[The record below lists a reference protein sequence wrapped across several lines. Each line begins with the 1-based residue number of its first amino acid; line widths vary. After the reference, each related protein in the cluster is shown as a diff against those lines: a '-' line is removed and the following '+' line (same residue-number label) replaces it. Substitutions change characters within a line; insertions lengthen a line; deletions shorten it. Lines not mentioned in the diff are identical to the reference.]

1 MRARRVRDVHR
12 PRGRRARAL
21 VPGAPRR
28 SPGCPDHDSRRHGR
42 GRASPSAP
50 AGVRGARRRPVRLL
64 HAGHP
69 PHRSGASR
77 GPAES
82 HAPGDQGGARGQPLP
97 LHRVHEDPRR
107 RRARRL
113 ADRGSTMSDDPRR
126 SSEGKH
132 EFAVIGRPLPKID
145 AWAKVIGETKYAD
158 DLFLPRMA
166 YGRLLRSPHG
176 HALIKRIDTSQ
187 DEEALCTEKVRM
199 VGDAVAAVA
208 AVDEETAERACRLI
222 DVEYEPLR
230 ALMSIEESLAHPEV
244 RIHEYGDG
252 PNVHKNVALQFGDVE
267 AAFARADLVR
277 EDVFFYEGNTH
288 LPMEQHAAVAQWG
301 ADGKLTLWSS
311 TQTPHYVHR
320 LLARILD
327 VPAAHIRVIATAVG
341 GGFGGK
347 LDPFAHEIA
356 ACKLSQLIGRPVK
369 IACTREEVFYIHRGR
384 HPVLMWIKTGFT
396 REGDI
401 TGCHLRTWLDGGAY
415 GSYGVAST
423 FYTGVINPVT
433 YKMPVYK
440 FEGARVFTNKPPCGP
455 KRGHGTPQPRF
466 ALECQ
471 LDKAAEQ
478 LGLDPAEMRK
488 RILAEPFTKTANHLT
503 VTTIGLGECI
513 DRVVEASGWRTK
525 WRGFRSE
532 GAPTEPP
539 PEPGCA
545 GGARARTRRGIGI
558 ACSAYLTGA
567 GTAVYWN
574 SMPHSGV
581 ILRADRSGGVAVL
594 CGATDIG
601 QGSDSI
607 LAYLPAE
614 ILGIDPKDVH
624 VHPADT
630 SLTPVDLGSYS
641 SRVTLMCGMAA
652 IQASQRLREV
662 IAQAVARK
670 LEVEPG
676 ALAFRERKVGVAADW
691 ERAVPF
697 AQAVELA
704 EAMHGV
710 LAFAGSYAPPKR
722 AGKYKGGGVGPSPCY
737 SYSACVV
744 ELSVDEETGEIEL
757 HDVWIG
763 HDLGR
768 ALNPLLA
775 EGQIEGSV
783 YMGIGEALMEGQIF
797 RKGVHKNPS
806 LLEYKSPTT
815 LETPEIH
822 TFLVETDDP
831 EGPFGAKEAGQGPLL
846 PVIPAIANAVYH
858 AVGVRCDEVPITPE
872 MILKGLELRRQG
884 RPARVGPARIP
895 LFTFKAPVVVESAF
909 GQPADAIAV
918 RPFQP

>member
-1 MRARRVRDVHR
+1 
-12 PRGRRARAL
+12 
-21 VPGAPRR
+21 
-28 SPGCPDHDSRRHGR
+28 
-42 GRASPSAP
+42 
-50 AGVRGARRRPVRLL
+50 
-64 HAGHP
+64 
-69 PHRSGASR
+69 
-77 GPAES
+77 
-82 HAPGDQGGARGQPLP
+82 
-97 LHRVHEDPRR
+97 
-107 RRARRL
+107 
-113 ADRGSTMSDDPRR
+113 MSDDPRR

-187 DEEALCTEKVRM
+187 ARALPGVYAVITGSDLPHVKFGILPVSQDEEALCTEKVRM

-230 ALMSIEESLAHPEV
+230 ALMSIEESLAHPEI

-288 LPMEQHAAVAQWG
+288 LPMEQHAAVASAG
-301 ADGKLTLWSS
+301 PDGKLTLWSS

-320 LLARILD
+320 LLAKILEM
-327 VPAAHIRVIATAVG
+327 PAAHIRVVATPVG

-356 ACKLSQLIGRPVK
+356 ACRLSQLTGRPVK

-384 HPVLMWIKTGFT
+384 HPVLMWIKTGF
-396 REGDI
+396 RKDGEI

-440 FEGARVFTNKPPCGP
+440 FEGARIFTNKPPCGP

>member
-1 MRARRVRDVHR
+1 
-12 PRGRRARAL
+12 
-21 VPGAPRR
+21 
-28 SPGCPDHDSRRHGR
+28 
-42 GRASPSAP
+42 
-50 AGVRGARRRPVRLL
+50 
-64 HAGHP
+64 
-69 PHRSGASR
+69 
-77 GPAES
+77 
-82 HAPGDQGGARGQPLP
+82 
-97 LHRVHEDPRR
+97 
-107 RRARRL
+107 
-113 ADRGSTMSDDPRR
+113 
-126 SSEGKH
+126 
-132 EFAVIGRPLPKID
+132 
-145 AWAKVIGETKYAD
+145 
-158 DLFLPRMA
+158 
-166 YGRLLRSPHG
+166 
-176 HALIKRIDTSQ
+176 
-187 DEEALCTEKVRM
+187 
-199 VGDAVAAVA
+199 
-208 AVDEETAERACRLI
+208 
-222 DVEYEPLR
+222 
-230 ALMSIEESLAHPEV
+230 
-244 RIHEYGDG
+244 
-252 PNVHKNVALQFGDVE
+252 
-267 AAFARADLVR
+267 
-277 EDVFFYEGNTH
+277 
-288 LPMEQHAAVAQWG
+288 MEQHAAVARWG

-320 LLARILD
+320 LLTKTLA
-327 VPAAHIRVIATAVG
+327 VPGAHIRVIAAPVG

-356 ACKLSQLIGRPVK
+356 ACKLSQLTGRPVK
-369 IACTREEVFYIHRGR
+369 ITCTREEVFYIHRGR
-384 HPVLMWIKTGFT
+384 HPVLMWLKTGFT
-396 REGDI
+396 KDGDI
-401 TGCHLRTWLDGGAY
+401 TGSHIRTWLDGGAY

-525 WRGFRSE
+525 WRGFQSE
-532 GAPTEPP
+532 GASTAPSEPP
-539 PEPGCA
+539 PEPDCA

-574 SMPHSGV
+574 NMPHSGV

-652 IQASQRLREV
+652 IQAAERLRDAIFE
-662 IAQAVARK
+662 AVAQK
-670 LEVEPG
+670 LQVSPA
-676 ALAFRERKVGVAADW
+676 ALVARERRIGVPDDW
-691 ERAVPF
+691 DKAVLF
-697 AQAVELA
+697 ARAVELG
-704 EAMHGV
+704 EALHGV
-710 LAFAGSYAPPKR
+710 LAFPGSYAPPKR

-744 ELSVDEETGEIEL
+744 ELTVDEETGEIEL

-775 EGQIEGSV
+775 EGQVEGSV
-783 YMGIGEALMEGQIF
+783 YMGIGEALMEEQVF
-797 RKGVHKNPS
+797 RKNLHKHPS
-806 LLEYKSPTT
+806 MLDYKSPTT

-822 TFLVETDDP
+822 TILVETDDP

-846 PVIPAIANAVYH
+846 PVIPAIANAIHH
-858 AVGVRCDEVPITPE
+858 ALGVRIDEVPITPDK
-872 MILKGLELRRQG
+872 ILKALDLKRAGK
-884 RPARVGPARIP
+884 PARLGPERLP
-895 LFTFKAPVVVESAF
+895 LLAFKEALVAESAF
-909 GQPADAIAV
+909 GRPADAV
-918 RPFQP
+918 VSRPFAS

>member
-1 MRARRVRDVHR
+1 MSKRFTVV
-12 PRGRRARAL
+12 
-21 VPGAPRR
+21 
-28 SPGCPDHDSRRHGR
+28 
-42 GRASPSAP
+42 
-50 AGVRGARRRPVRLL
+50 
-64 HAGHP
+64 
-69 PHRSGASR
+69 
-77 GPAES
+77 
-82 HAPGDQGGARGQPLP
+82 GQ
-97 LHRVHEDPRR
+97 
-107 RRARRL
+107 
-113 ADRGSTMSDDPRR
+113 
-126 SSEGKH
+126 
-132 EFAVIGRPLPKID
+132 PLPKID
-145 AWAKVIGETKYAD
+145 AWGKVTGDTRFAD
-158 DLFLPRMA
+158 DMVLPRMA
-166 YGRLLRSPHG
+166 FGKLLRSPHA
-176 HALIKRIDTSQ
+176 HARVRAIDTARAKTVPGVYAVITGADLPRVRFGILPVSQ

-199 VGDAVAAVA
+199 VGDAVGAVA
-208 AVDEETAERACRLI
+208 AVDEETADRACRLI
-222 DVEYEPLR
+222 DVDYEPLP
-230 ALMSIEESLAHPEV
+230 ALMSIQESLAHPEV

-267 AAFARADLVR
+267 AAFAAADLVR

-288 LPMEQHAAVAQWG
+288 LPMEQHAAVAH
-301 ADGKLTLWSS
+301 ATPDGKLTLWSS

-320 LLARILD
+320 LLAKILEM
-327 VPAAHIRVIATAVG
+327 PAAHIRVIAAAVG

-347 LDPFAHEIA
+347 LDPFSHEIA
-356 ACKLSQLIGRPVK
+356 ACRLSQLIGRPVK

-384 HPVLMWIKTGFT
+384 HPVLMLIKTGFT
-396 REGDI
+396 RNGDI

-440 FEGARVFTNKPPCGP
+440 FEAARIFTNKPPCGP

-478 LGLDPAEMRK
+478 LSLDPAEMRR
-488 RILAEPFTKTANHLT
+488 RIVAEPFTKTANHLT
-503 VTTIGLGECI
+503 VTTIGLRECI
-513 DRVVEASGWRTK
+513 DRVVEASGWRAK
-525 WRGFRSE
+525 RGKLPR
-532 GAPTEPP
+532 G
-539 PEPGCA
+539 
-545 GGARARTRRGIGI
+545 RGIGI

-567 GTAVYWN
+567 GTAIYWN
-574 SMPHSGV
+574 DMPHSGV
-581 ILRADRSGGVAVL
+581 IVKADRGGGVAVL

-607 LAYLPAE
+607 LAYLVAE
-614 ILGIDPKDVH
+614 VLGLDPKDVH

-641 SRVTLMCGMAA
+641 SRVTLMCGHAA
-652 IQASQRLREV
+652 IQAAERLRAV
-662 IAQAVARK
+662 VFKAVAAK
-670 LEVEPG
+670 LEVDAATLE
-676 ALAFRERKVGVAADW
+676 ARERKVGVAHDW
-691 ERAVPF
+691 DKAVDF
-697 AQAVELA
+697 ARAVELG

-737 SYSACVV
+737 SYTACVV
-744 ELSVDEETGEIEL
+744 ELSVDEDTGGVEL

-763 HDLGR
+763 HDIGR

-822 TFLVETDDP
+822 TFLVETNDP

-872 MILKGLELRRQG
+872 MILKGLELRRG
-884 RPARVGPARIP
+884 
-895 LFTFKAPVVVESAF
+895 
-909 GQPADAIAV
+909 
-918 RPFQP
+918 

>member
-1 MRARRVRDVHR
+1 MN
-12 PRGRRARAL
+12 
-21 VPGAPRR
+21 
-28 SPGCPDHDSRRHGR
+28 
-42 GRASPSAP
+42 
-50 AGVRGARRRPVRLL
+50 
-64 HAGHP
+64 
-69 PHRSGASR
+69 
-77 GPAES
+77 
-82 HAPGDQGGARGQPLP
+82 
-97 LHRVHEDPRR
+97 
-107 RRARRL
+107 
-113 ADRGSTMSDDPRR
+113 
-126 SSEGKH
+126 KH
-132 EFAVIGRPLPKID
+132 EFTVIGRPLPKID
-145 AWAKVIGETKYAD
+145 AWAKVVGETRYAD
-158 DLFLPRMA
+158 DLVMARMA
-166 YGRLLRSPHG
+166 HGKLLRSTHP
-176 HALIKRIDTSQ
+176 HALIKLIDTSRARALPGVYAVITGADLPRVKFGILPVSQ
-187 DEEALCTEKVRM
+187 DEEALCNERVRM

-208 AVDEETAERACRLI
+208 AQDEETAEAACRLI
-222 DVEYEPLR
+222 EVEYEPLP
-230 ALMSIEESLAHPEV
+230 ALMSIEESLGHPEV

-320 LLARILD
+320 LLAKILD
-327 VPAAHIRVIATAVG
+327 VPPAHIRVIATPVG

-356 ACKLSQLIGRPVK
+356 ACKLSQLTGRPVK
-369 IACTREEVFYIHRGR
+369 ITLTREEVFYVHRGR
-384 HPVLMWIKTGFT
+384 HPVLMWLKTGFT
-396 REGDI
+396 RDGEI
-401 TGCHLRTWLDGGAY
+401 TGSHIKTWLDGGAY

-466 ALECQ
+466 ALEVQ
-471 LDKAAEQ
+471 IDKAAEQ
-478 LGLDPAEMRK
+478 LGLDPAEMRR
-488 RILAEPFTKTANHLT
+488 RIVCEPFTKTANHLT

-513 DRVVEASGWRTK
+513 DKVVEASGWRDK
-525 WRGFRSE
+525 WRGWQ
-532 GAPTEPP
+532 PP
-539 PEPGCA
+539 
-545 GGARARTRRGIGI
+545 ARRRGPKRRGVGV
-558 ACSAYLTGA
+558 ACSAYMTGA
-567 GTAVYWN
+567 GTAIYWN

-581 ILRADRSGGVAVL
+581 VLRADRSGGVSVL

-614 ILGIDPKDVH
+614 VLGLDPKDVH

-630 SLTPVDLGSYS
+630 TLTPVDLGSYS

-652 IQASQRLREV
+652 IQAAERLRAV
-662 IAQAVARK
+662 MSRAVARK
-670 LEVEPG
+670 FEVAAER
-676 ALAFRERKVGVAADW
+676 LVFRDRKVGVPDDW
-691 ERAVPF
+691 EKAVPF
-697 AQAVELA
+697 SQAVELA

-710 LAFAGSYAPPKR
+710 LAFPGSYAPPKR

-744 ELSVDEETGEIEL
+744 ELTVDEETGEVEL

-763 HDLGR
+763 HDIGR
-768 ALNPLLA
+768 ALNPLLV
-775 EGQIEGSV
+775 EGQVEGSV
-783 YMGIGEALMEGQIF
+783 YMGIGEALMEAQVF
-797 RKGVHKNPS
+797 RKGLHKHPS

-822 TFLVETDDP
+822 TILIETDDP

-846 PVIPAIANAVYH
+846 PVLPAIANAVYN
-858 AVGVRCDEVPITPE
+858 AVGVRVDEVPIVPE
-872 MILKGLELRRQG
+872 KILKGLELKRQG
-884 RPARVGPARIP
+884 KTPRVGPERIP
-895 LFTFKAPVVVESAF
+895 LFKFKEPLVVESAF
-909 GQPADAIAV
+909 GQPADAVAV
-918 RPFQP
+918 RPFADQDTSR